1 MKIWQ
6 VHHIRECDD
15 GTDDAKQVG
24 IFDSL
29 SGAQQAV
36 ELLRMEPGFRQFP
49 DDFLIDEI
57 ELNHL
62 AWREGF
68 ATLAS
73 WPDERPGVDA
83 LGRSEFWYAAH
94 DGRVETALAMAQA
107 RPELLVLS
115 DDAGLSPLHAAVLGG
130 RVEAVRFLIDSGA
143 DVNALD
149 NDGDGPLWEAARRA
163 CFDRDEES
171 RLEIARLLAEAGAD
185 RYHQDRYGQ
194 SPMLVA
200 SRDAGLLKALGW

>member
-15 GTDDAKQVG
+15 GSDDAKQVG
-24 IFDSL
+24 IFDSM

-68 ATLAS
+68 ATLARRQ
-73 WPDERPGVDA
+73 DERPGVDA

-94 DGRVETALAMAQA
+94 DGRVEAALAIAQA
-107 RPELLVLS
+107 RPELLILS

-130 RVEAVRFLIDSGA
+130 HVEAVQFLIDSGA

-149 NDGDGPLWEAARRA
+149 NDGDGPLWEATRRA
-163 CFDRDEES
+163 HFDRDEES
-171 RLEIARLLAEAGAD
+171 RLEIARLLVEAGAS
-185 RYHQDRYGQ
+185 RYHQDRYGH
-194 SPMLVA
+194 SPMLIA
-200 SRDAGLLKALGW
+200 SRDPGLLKALGW